1 MMDEHTI
8 PENMSDVRDRVIL
21 MQARGFDV
29 TEDDVIREA
38 LRAGFQDIVDYRADG
53 AYFTIRWDDTFTELW
68 ILGVDSEIEGKAVPG
83 EKYNSFVEQFK
94 NDASEVWFALD
105 SAARKAIGR

>member
-1 MMDEHTI
+1 MDEHSI

-21 MQARGFDV
+21 MNARGFEV
-29 TEDDVIREA
+29 TEDDVIRET
-38 LRAGFQDIVDYRADG
+38 LRAGFQDIIDGRADG

-68 ILGVDSEIEGKAVPG
+68 ILGIDTELEGKAVPG
-83 EKYNSFVEQFK
+83 EKFDSFVEQFK
-94 NDASEVWFALD
+94 INASEVWFALD